1 MTFKTAVEGR
11 YFEDYITGDV
21 HEFGSIVAEESEMIP
36 FGQRFEPH
44 SFCGLGKKRSSRSK

>member
-1 MTFKTAVEGR
+1 MTFKTAVEDR